1 MKYNLEKYT
10 ITLWDHHLEQVMKFN
25 HIAGNTKKDKNFLRG
40 IYRDLC
46 VEEANETVCAFN
58 GTDVDGNEL
67 TERESLR
74 ELVDGCC
81 DIFYVAGFYQH
92 FLEGLHLGSTQ
103 LGYTLELN
111 INQIHM
117 YSGGFNGRI
126 DPIYLLCSA
135 RNILIDLNIDHN
147 AALEEVHKS
156 NLSKF
161 IDVTGIPKDDILEI
175 ALLES
180 ADIKNIYKEKGNEL
194 LCVVYETVN
203 YEDETYLVFRNENGK
218 VLKPSSFVEPNLD
231 KVIDHLFN

>member
-1 MKYNLEKYT
+1 MKYDLEKYT
-10 ITLWDHHLEQVMKFN
+10 INLWDHHLEQVMKFN
-25 HIAGNTKKDKNFLRG
+25 HIAGNTRKDKDFLRK
-40 IYRDLC
+40 IYKDLC
-46 VEEANETVCAFN
+46 IEEANETVCAFN

-74 ELVDGCC
+74 EVVDGCC

-117 YSGGFNGRI
+117 YSGGFNDRI
-126 DPIYLLCSA
+126 DPIYLLCNA

-161 IDVTGIPKDDILEI
+161 IDVTGIPLEDLEEI
-175 ALLES
+175 ATTEMEE
-180 ADIKNIYKEKGNEL
+180 IKSIYTAKGKDLKE
-194 LCVVYETVN
+194 VTYEAVT

-218 VLKPSSFVEPNLD
+218 VIKPSSFVEPDLD
-231 KVIDHLFN
+231 RVIAHLFD